1 MKNRNIYHV
10 QLVRYRQFFI
20 TNFFFWTR
28 ATDFSDKRGHSSSKQ
43 FLVPYFGYTLC

>member
-20 TNFFFWTR
+20 TNFFFLDSR
-28 ATDFSDKRGHSSSKQ
+28 D
-43 FLVPYFGYTLC
+43 